1 MRCRILILVSL
12 LTVGGA
18 LRAAE
23 PVDEPVRVVQSTA
36 DTVLGTLRQQRVT
49 LQSEPAKVYR
59 LVDELLV
66 PHVDFGRLSSLVL
79 GRHWR
84 TASTDQRERFSREFK
99 RLLVRTYAT
108 GLLELDTWEIRYP
121 TQRVAAGADDVVVR
135 SELIRAGAQ
144 PVPVD
149 YRMYRADGRW
159 RVYDVSIDGVS
170 FASTYRSS
178 FDAEVRQ
185 GGIDGLI
192 TRLGELNEQRAAQA
206 RPAG

>member
-1 MRCRILILVSL
+1 MRFRILILVSL
-12 LTVGGA
+12 LTFSGA

-49 LQSEPAKVYR
+49 LQAEPAKVYR

-66 PHVDFGRLSSLVL
+66 PHVDFARLSSLVL

-84 TASTDQRERFSREFK
+84 TASPDQRERFSSEFK

-121 TQRVAAGADDVVVR
+121 PQRVAADADDVVVH
-135 SELIRAGAQ
+135 SELMRSGAQ

-149 YRMYRADGRW
+149 YRMYRANGRW

-170 FASTYRSS
+170 FASTYRNS

-185 GGIDGLI
+185 VGIDGLI
-192 TRLGELNEQRAAQA
+192 NRLGELNAQRTGGS

>member
-1 MRCRILILVSL
+1 MRCRILTLVAL
-12 LTVGGA
+12 LVLGGA
-18 LRAAE
+18 AGAAE

-36 DTVLGTLRQQRVT
+36 DTVLGTLRQQRVN
-49 LQSEPAKVYR
+49 LQAEPAKVYG

-66 PHVDFGRLSSLVL
+66 PHVDFARLSSLVL

-84 TASTDQRERFSREFK
+84 TASSDQRERFSREFK

-108 GLLELDTWEIRYP
+108 GLLELDTWEIHYP
-121 TQRVAAGADDVVVR
+121 PQRVAADADDVVVR
-135 SELIRAGAQ
+135 SELLRAGAQ

-149 YRMYRADGRW
+149 YRMHRADGRW

-170 FASTYRSS
+170 FASTYRNS

-185 GGIDGLI
+185 VGIDGLI
-192 TRLGELNEQRAAQA
+192 NRLGELNAQRTGEV

>member
-1 MRCRILILVSL
+1 M
-12 LTVGGA
+12 
-18 LRAAE
+18 
-23 PVDEPVRVVQSTA
+23 
-36 DTVLGTLRQQRVT
+36 
-49 LQSEPAKVYR
+49 
-59 LVDELLV
+59 
-66 PHVDFGRLSSLVL
+66 
-79 GRHWR
+79 
-84 TASTDQRERFSREFK
+84 
-99 RLLVRTYAT
+99 
-108 GLLELDTWEIRYP
+108 
-121 TQRVAAGADDVVVR
+121 VR